1 MRNIW
6 TIAKREYK
14 LYFNGPV
21 AYAVA
26 FLFFLILGITFFQ
39 SLRDA
44 LQSALFQQPYTPT
57 IQVITGGVMVF
68 ILIFTTPAITMRL
81 LAEEQRSG
89 TMELLLTAPV
99 RDWELVL
106 GKWLGGVLFMLTLI
120 LTTLIYA
127 VVLNW
132 LVEPGIDQ
140 GLLISGYLGLSLM
153 TMSLISIG
161 VAVSAFF
168 SNQIA
173 AFFASLVIVLA
184 LWLTQAASST
194 TGTTVGEVVKYFNF
208 IEHYIGFFN
217 GVIDLRDVVYYLSF
231 TAVGLFVG
239 NMAVEMRRWR

>member
-14 LYFNGPV
+14 LYFNGPI

-44 LQSALFQQPYTPT
+44 VQYALFQQPYTPT

-68 ILIFTTPAITMRL
+68 ILIFTTPAITMRS

-106 GKWLGGVLFMLTLI
+106 GKWLGGVLFMLTL
-120 LTTLIYA
+120 LMATLVYA

-140 GLLISGYLGLSLM
+140 GLLIAGYLGLSLM
-153 TMSLISIG
+153 VMCLIAIG
-161 VAVSAFF
+161 VAVSSFF

-184 LWLTQAASST
+184 LWLTQAASTS
-194 TGTTVGEVVKYFNF
+194 TGTAVGEVVKYFNF
-208 IEHYIGFFN
+208 IEHYINFFN
-217 GVIDLRDVVYYLSF
+217 GVIDLRDVIYYLSF
-231 TAVGLFVG
+231 TAVGLFIG
-239 NMAVEMRRWR
+239 NMAVEIRRWR